1 MGEKTALT
9 VSVGLW
15 GAISTWLTATILPLP
30 VWVVFLAW
38 ACAFLV
44 GSGIRGAAL
53 SALANLVGIAVAT
66 ATLLLVTAAGGGTL
80 VLGIGV
86 GLGSALMIALS
97 RIPLLAAAPAIVVG
111 FAITVATMVATDV
124 PITRAGADHPALVA
138 AAAVVTGAV
147 FAVLS
152 GRTAALLTARR
163 RGTDPVGEA
172 AA

>member
-9 VSVGLW
+9 VSVGVW

-44 GSGIRGAAL
+44 GSGVRGATL

-66 ATLLLVTAAGGGTL
+66 VTLLAINAAGGSTL
-80 VLGIGV
+80 ILGIGV

-97 RIPLLAAAPAIVVG
+97 RILVLSATPAIVVG
-111 FAITVATMVATDV
+111 FAVTVATMVATDV
-124 PITRAGADHPALVA
+124 PITHAGADHPALVA
-138 AAAVVTGAV
+138 AAAVVAGAV

-163 RGTDPVGEA
+163 DDPDPVGEA

>member
-1 MGEKTALT
+1 MTEKTALT
-9 VSVGLW
+9 VSVGVW

-30 VWVVFLAW
+30 VWVVFIAW

-66 ATLLLVTAAGGGTL
+66 VTLLLITAAGGSTL
-80 VLGIGV
+80 ILGIGV
-86 GLGSALMIALS
+86 GLGSALMIGLS
-97 RIPLLAAAPAIVVG
+97 RLPVLAAAPAIVIG

-124 PITRAGADHPALVA
+124 PVTRVGVDHPALVA
-138 AAAVVTGAV
+138 AGAVLTGAV

-152 GRTAALLTARR
+152 GRTAALLTTRR
-163 RGTDPVGEA
+163 REPDAVGEA
-172 AA
+172 TA